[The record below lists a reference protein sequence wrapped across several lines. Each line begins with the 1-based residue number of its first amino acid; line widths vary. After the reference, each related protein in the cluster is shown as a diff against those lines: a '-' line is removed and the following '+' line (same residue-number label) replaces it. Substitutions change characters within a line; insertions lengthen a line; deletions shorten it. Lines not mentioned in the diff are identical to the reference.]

1 MEQPVRL
8 PLAGIRV
15 LDLTIWV
22 QGPLA
27 SMMLADLGAEVIK
40 IEKPG
45 HGDFARGAQSMFGR
59 PQKLADGRSLMF
71 EIANRNKKA
80 VAIDLRH
87 PEGQQVFYRLV
98 AQADVVVTNLH
109 PATLREF
116 RVDRETLLALKPD
129 LIYAHATGFGPQ
141 GPHAEDP
148 CQDTVGMARSG
159 FMFSTPTTEGAPTY
173 PPGALSDILSGTMLG
188 FGVLAAL
195 LARERSGVAQ
205 AVWSSQLSAM
215 MWLQYYNVAQVANMG
230 ADFAPFERTAVAN
243 PLMNLYRCADG
254 QWIACGMA
262 VAQRFWPDFC
272 AVLGLP
278 ELADDPRFAKDKQRA
293 ANRAELIAI
302 LDTAFARQPRTHWE
316 GLFREKGFWFAVAN
330 RVSDLAADP
339 QVIANHYLVEL
350 DSGLTTVAFPF
361 TLEKTPV
368 PPPHGAPSFGE
379 HTDEILQR
387 LCGYTAEE
395 ILALK
400 EKNVAW

>member
-1 MEQPVRL
+1 MAETGHM
-8 PLAGIRV
+8 PLAGVRV

-40 IEKPG
+40 VEKPG
-45 HGDFARGAQSMFGR
+45 QGDFSRGAVSMFGGS
-59 PQKLADGRSLMF
+59 QKLADGRSLMF

-80 VAIDLRH
+80 IAIDLRQ

-98 AQADVVVTNLH
+98 EHADVVVTNLH

-116 RVDRETLLALKPD
+116 RVDRETLLAIKPE

-159 FMFSTPTTEGAPTY
+159 FMFSSPTAEGAPTY

-195 LARERSGVAQ
+195 LGRERSGVAQ

-215 MWLQYYNVAQVANMG
+215 MWLQYYNIAQCANIG
-230 ADFAPFERTAVAN
+230 ADFAPFDRTTVAN
-243 PLMNLYRCADG
+243 PLMNVYRCADDK
-254 QWIACGMA
+254 WIACGMA
-262 VAQRFWPDFC
+262 VAQRFWHDFC
-272 AVLGLP
+272 TILGIP
-278 ELADDPRFAKDKQRA
+278 ELEHDPRFAKDKQRA
-293 ANRAELIAI
+293 LNRGELITI
-302 LDTAFARQPRTHWE
+302 LDKAFATQPRAHWE
-316 GLFREKGFWFAVAN
+316 KRFREKEFWFSVVNQTSDLASDEQVVAN
-330 RVSDLAADP
+330 R
-339 QVIANHYLVEL
+339 YLVEL
-350 DSGLTTVAFPF
+350 DSGLKTVAFPF
-361 TLEKTPV
+361 ALEKSPV
-368 PPPHGAPSFGE
+368 PQTHGAPSFGQD
-379 HTDEILQR
+379 TDDILQR
-387 LCGYTAEE
+387 IGGYTIEE

-400 EKNVAW
+400 EKNIAW

>member
-45 HGDFARGAQSMFGR
+45 QGDFSRGAQSMFGQ
-59 PQKLADGRSLMF
+59 PQKLTDGRSLMF

-87 PEGQQVFYRLV
+87 PEGQQVFHRLV

-116 RVDRETLLALKPD
+116 RVDRETLRAIKPD

-159 FMFSTPTTEGAPTY
+159 FMFSAPTAEGAPTY

-205 AVWSSQLSAM
+205 GVWSSQLSAM
-215 MWLQYYNVAQVANMG
+215 MWLQYYNIAQVANMG
-230 ADFAPFERTAVAN
+230 ADFAPFDRTTVAN
-243 PLMNLYRCADG
+243 PLMNVYRCADG
-254 QWIACGMA
+254 QWMACGMA

-272 AVLGLP
+272 AVMGLP
-278 ELADDPRFAKDKQRA
+278 EVAHDPRFAKDKQRA
-293 ANRAELIAI
+293 ANRGELIAI
-302 LDTAFARQPRTHWE
+302 LDAAFARQPRAHWE
-316 GLFREKGFWFAVAN
+316 RLFREKGFWFSVVN
-330 RVSDLAADP
+330 KTSDLAEDL
-339 QVIANHYLVEL
+339 QVRANHYMVEL
-350 DSGLTTVAFPF
+350 DSELTTVAFPF
-361 TLEKTPV
+361 ALEKTPV
-368 PPPHGAPSFGE
+368 PQTHGAPHFGQ
-379 HTDEILQR
+379 HTDEILQHVG
-387 LCGYTAEE
+387 GYTPEE

>member
-1 MEQPVRL
+1 MEQPVHM
-8 PLAGIRV
+8 PLNGIRV

-45 HGDFARGAQSMFGR
+45 QGDFARGAVSMFGQ
-59 PQKLADGRSLMF
+59 PQKFADGRSLMF

-80 VAIDLRH
+80 IAIDLRQL
-87 PEGQQVFYRLV
+87 EGQQVFHRLV
-98 AQADVVVTNLH
+98 AQADVMVTNLH
-109 PATLREF
+109 PNTLREF
-116 RVDRETLLALKPD
+116 HVDRETLLAIKPD

-159 FMFSTPTTEGAPTY
+159 FMFSTPTVDGAPTY

-215 MWLQYYNVAQVANMG
+215 MWLQYYNIAQVANMG
-230 ADFAPFERTAVAN
+230 ADFAPFDRTTVAN

-254 QWIACGMA
+254 QWLACGMA

-272 AVLGLP
+272 AVMGLS
-278 ELADDPRFAKDKQRA
+278 ELEHDPRFAKDKQRA
-293 ANRAELIAI
+293 TNRGELIAI
-302 LDTAFARQPRTHWE
+302 LDQAFATQPRAHWE
-316 GLFREKGFWFAVAN
+316 RLFREKGFWFSV
-330 RVSDLAADP
+330 VHKTSDLAADP
-339 QVIANHYLVEL
+339 QVIANRYMIEL
-350 DSGLTTVAFPF
+350 DSGLTTAAFPF
-361 TLEKTPV
+361 ALEKTPV
-368 PPPHGAPSFGE
+368 PQPHGAPTFGQ
-379 HTDEILQR
+379 HTDEILQDV
-387 LCGYTAEE
+387 CGYTVEE